1 MKTADKNMVLALV
14 FATAACF
21 LAKAQ
26 PQTRF
31 APTTPGAA
39 SGGSNGTTRSGGSY
53 VSGGELGSVVQV
65 VRDAEV
71 QAELN
76 LSDEQRQQVTDIL
89 ARVQAMQGELFE
101 DFRRQRQAHLEDAR
115 ARSEQR
121 MEKLEEAH
129 RQLATATKK
138 ILELLTPAQQKQL
151 QALCRQAAADE
162 AGFQARMAPDKR
174 DGGAGLGGG
183 GGGGGGAG
191 GGPGPGTASPT
202 QIFRGGQPDLVQRP
216 VIPGQGG
223 GGFGGGAGGGGGNFG
238 GSTNSRSGTTW
249 RNEHR
254 NEYQSGGGP
263 GSVVRVI
270 SYDRVQEQL
279 RMSDEQR
286 LQIAGITRQVRQME
300 AGLFSE
306 TQTPARTS
314 RIESFEQQRQR
325 EESMRQAVAR
335 AGEEILQKLKPAQQ
349 KRLKEICLQAQG
361 ADALFKPEIIQAL
374 DLTATQQIK
383 LASMR
388 QEAER
393 QALALYGPG
402 NNHGQPPAPIG
413 PDSHAERLRVQ
424 VDTERRMIGS
434 VLTPAQQAKLGQL
447 RGNEF
452 AGAARFRS
460 PNAHWAIDAA
470 ASSSSQQ
477 SK

>member
-1 MKTADKNMVLALV
+1 
-14 FATAACF
+14 
-21 LAKAQ
+21 
-26 PQTRF
+26 
-31 APTTPGAA
+31 
-39 SGGSNGTTRSGGSY
+39 
-53 VSGGELGSVVQV
+53 
-65 VRDAEV
+65 
-71 QAELN
+71 
-76 LSDEQRQQVTDIL
+76 
-89 ARVQAMQGELFE
+89 
-101 DFRRQRQAHLEDAR
+101 
-115 ARSEQR
+115 
-121 MEKLEEAH
+121 
-129 RQLATATKK
+129 
-138 ILELLTPAQQKQL
+138 
-151 QALCRQAAADE
+151 
-162 AGFQARMAPDKR
+162 
-174 DGGAGLGGG
+174 
-183 GGGGGGAG
+183 
-191 GGPGPGTASPT
+191 
-202 QIFRGGQPDLVQRP
+202 
-216 VIPGQGG
+216 
-223 GGFGGGAGGGGGNFG
+223 
-238 GSTNSRSGTTW
+238 
-249 RNEHR
+249 
-254 NEYQSGGGP
+254 
-263 GSVVRVI
+263 
-270 SYDRVQEQL
+270 
-279 RMSDEQR
+279 
-286 LQIAGITRQVRQME
+286 ME

-306 TQTPARTS
+306 TQTSARTS

-460 PNAHWAIDAA
+460 PNAH
-470 ASSSSQQ
+470 
-477 SK
+477 